1 MNNPK
6 IKPMTI
12 KIKIKT
18 KTKTKKQ
25 KDNFSATYHV
35 LSKAIDQVRNNSK
48 ENNPNPILIGINQ
61 HIISIIFMK
70 LSTNINM

>member
-6 IKPMTI
+6 MKPMTK
-12 KIKIKT
+12 KIKI

-25 KDNFSATYHV
+25 KDNFLATYHV
-35 LSKAIDQVRNNSK
+35 LSKAIEQVRNNSK